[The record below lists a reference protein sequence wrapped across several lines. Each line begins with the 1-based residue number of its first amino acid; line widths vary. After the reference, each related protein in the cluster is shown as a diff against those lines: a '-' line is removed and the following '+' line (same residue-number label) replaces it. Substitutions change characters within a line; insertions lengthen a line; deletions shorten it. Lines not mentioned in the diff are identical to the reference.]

1 MEKAEALWRSRIQAE
16 KEEAARRELARHVQQ
31 RSPDIDPEVRPV
43 LLFRVQNAAELAA
56 MAATTKA
63 CSAGCGMPKDCA
75 AFSKK
80 QWSARAVRRCLDC
93 VQAGGEPKICAHG
106 KGAFDCAACAKIVKQ
121 VFRGAAGPVARGRG
135 SPAAVLEGGVAN
147 HRPGA
152 ALPRW
157 RPDLELRIAARLR
170 LRPRA

>member
-1 MEKAEALWRSRIQAE
+1 MT
-16 KEEAARRELARHVQQ
+16 AAAQGGD
-31 RSPDIDPEVRPV
+31 SPATPSVV
-43 LLFRVQNAAELAA
+43 FVAAAIAA
-56 MAATTKA
+56 ASTYNDTKV
-63 CSAGCGMPKDCA
+63 CSAGCGKDFLRP

-93 VQAGGEPKICAHG
+93 VQAGGEPKVCAHG

-135 SPAAVLEGGVAN
+135 SPAAVLEGGVDN
-147 HRPGA
+147 HRPGGA

>member
-1 MEKAEALWRSRIQAE
+1 MQQAE
-16 KEEAARRELARHVQQ
+16 VEAAGRALARMQQ
-31 RSPDIDPEVRPV
+31 RSPDIDPEVWTVIHCR
-43 LLFRVQNAAELAA
+43 LQDDAASAA
-56 MAATTKA
+56 SEPTKI
-63 CSAGCGMPKDCA
+63 CSAGCGLAENARM
-75 AFSKK
+75 FSKK

-93 VQAGGEPKICAHG
+93 VQAGGEPKVCAHG